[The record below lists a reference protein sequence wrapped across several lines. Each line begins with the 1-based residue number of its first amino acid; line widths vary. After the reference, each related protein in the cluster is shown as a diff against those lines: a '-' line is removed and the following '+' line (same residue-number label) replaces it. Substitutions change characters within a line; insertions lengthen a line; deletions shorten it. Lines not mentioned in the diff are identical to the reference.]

1 MAYSNYDV
9 AHNFAHQTGKK
20 MHSTNMFY
28 KIDGNI
34 STIYSYGWHFGIAT
48 LFKDKKTV
56 FFTDD
61 RYSISTSKHV
71 NYVDGALGDLYT
83 RIHVPI
89 ETSFLRN
96 GTPTK
101 HRLKQVLNVYN
112 ERIESLVLAQVRA
125 RKRNYMTDIR
135 IMFNNAKKFCTFFK
149 CKNLVT
155 GNLRK
160 AIYSDDL
167 ESIYFSDEQLAR
179 YKNREKFQ
187 RERDKKRLQESIK
200 AFHNFD
206 TRNINSTY
214 TYLRYNKERNVVE
227 TSKGMSLGE
236 LELLKKLWRFMKQ
249 GKEVQNPFSIQGY
262 NVDAV
267 TKDYVKAGCHV
278 IKRNEAERLAKQ
290 LNF

>member
-1 MAYSNYDV
+1 MAYTNYDV
-9 AHNFAHQTGKK
+9 AHNFAHQTGKN
-20 MHSTNMFY
+20 MRSCNMFY
-28 KIDGNI
+28 EINDNI
-34 STIYSYGWHFGIAT
+34 STIYSYGYHFGIAT
-48 LFKDKKTV
+48 LFKDRKTV

-61 RYSISTSKHV
+61 RYSNSTSKHV

-89 ETSFLRN
+89 ETSFLSY

-101 HRLKQVLNVYN
+101 HQLKQVLNVYN

-135 IMFNNAKKFCTFFK
+135 IMFKSVKEFCAFFK
-149 CKNLVT
+149 CKNLLT

-167 ESIYFSDEQLAR
+167 ESTYFSDEQLAR
-179 YKNREKFQ
+179 YKNREKLQ
-187 RERDKKRLQESIK
+187 RERDKKRLRESIE

-206 TRNINSTY
+206 TRNINSKY

-227 TSKGMSLGE
+227 TSKGMSLGK
-236 LELLKKLWRFMKQ
+236 LDLLKQLWRFMKQ

-267 TKDYVKAGCHV
+267 TKDYVKAGCHI
-278 IKRNEAERLAKQ
+278 IKRNEAQRLAKQ